1 MKPLVDCVE
10 LVEVKCSYDQN
21 WFCSTFKNAIYLFDE
36 MPERDIW
43 LVL

>member
-10 LVEVKCSYDQN
+10 LVVVKCLYDQN
-21 WFCSTFKNAIYLFDE
+21 WFCSTFKNAIQLFDE

-43 LVL
+43 PVL